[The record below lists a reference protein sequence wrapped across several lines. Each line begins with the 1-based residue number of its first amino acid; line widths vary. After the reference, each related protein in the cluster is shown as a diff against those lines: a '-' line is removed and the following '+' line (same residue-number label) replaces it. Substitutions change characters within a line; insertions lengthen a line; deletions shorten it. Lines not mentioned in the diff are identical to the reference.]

1 MASLTFKNL
10 CKTYPNGFAS
20 VKDFSLEVADGSL
33 VTLYGPHGCGKSTIL
48 RMIGGLEDITS
59 GKIYLGDD
67 LLNDIYPRDRKL
79 AMAFQNYRLYGH
91 LNVYEN
97 IALGLRLRSL
107 PRNVIE
113 SRVRT
118 AAEFFGITD
127 ILTRKIR
134 TLSEIHK
141 QCVALSRALVCKP
154 KVLLIDEDFSH
165 QDEKLRERMLA
176 DMIRIHREFHLTML
190 YVTND
195 YNEAIRY
202 GFLRGF
208 MRSGQILDVRDN
220 PCF

>member
-202 GFLRGF
+202 GNLTVF
-208 MRSGQILDVRDN
+208 MRSGQILEVREN
-220 PCF
+220 PDL

>member
-190 YVTND
+190 YVTKD
-195 YNEAIRY
+195 YSEAIRD

>member
-202 GFLRGF
+202 GNLTVF
-208 MRSGQILDVRDN
+208 MRSGQILEVREN
-220 PCF
+220 PDF

>member
-107 PRNVIE
+107 PRNIIE

-127 ILTRKIR
+127 ILTQKIR

-176 DMIRIHREFHLTML
+176 DMIRIHREFHLTIL

-202 GFLRGF
+202 GNLTVF
-208 MRSGQILDVRDN
+208 MRSGQILEVREN
-220 PCF
+220 PDF

>member
-20 VKDFSLEVADGSL
+20 VKDFNLEVADGSL

-59 GKIYLGDD
+59 GEIYLGED
-67 LLNDIYPRDRKL
+67 LLNDVYPRDRKL

-107 PRNVIE
+107 PRNIIE

-127 ILTRKIR
+127 ILPRKIR

-202 GFLRGF
+202 GNLTVF
-208 MRSGQILDVRDN
+208 MRSGQILEVREN
-220 PCF
+220 PDF

>member
-165 QDEKLRERMLA
+165 QDEKLRERMLV

-202 GFLRGF
+202 GNLTVF
-208 MRSGQILDVRDN
+208 MRSGQILEVREN
-220 PCF
+220 PDF

>member
-33 VTLYGPHGCGKSTIL
+33 VTLYGPHGCVKSTIL

-134 TLSEIHK
+134 TLSEINK

-202 GFLRGF
+202 GNLTVF
-208 MRSGQILDVRDN
+208 MRSGQILEVREN
-220 PCF
+220 PDF

>member
-91 LNVYEN
+91 LNVYETYRAWTAPSQPSKKCN
-97 IALGLRLRSL
+97 RKSCANCRRILRNHRYSD
-107 PRNVIE
+107 P
-113 SRVRT
+113 
-118 AAEFFGITD
+118 
-127 ILTRKIR
+127 
-134 TLSEIHK
+134 
-141 QCVALSRALVCKP
+141 
-154 KVLLIDEDFSH
+154 EDPHPF
-165 QDEKLRERMLA
+165 
-176 DMIRIHREFHLTML
+176 
-190 YVTND
+190 
-195 YNEAIRY
+195 
-202 GFLRGF
+202 
-208 MRSGQILDVRDN
+208 
-220 PCF
+220 

>member
-202 GFLRGF
+202 GNLTVF
-208 MRSGQILDVRDN
+208 MRSGQILEVREN
-220 PCF
+220 PNF

>member
-107 PRNVIE
+107 PRNIIE

-202 GFLRGF
+202 GNLTVF
-208 MRSGQILDVRDN
+208 MRSGQILEVREN
-220 PCF
+220 PDF

>member
-107 PRNVIE
+107 PRNIIE

-127 ILTRKIR
+127 ILPRKIR

-154 KVLLIDEDFSH
+154 KVLLIDEDFSP

-176 DMIRIHREFHLTML
+176 DMIRIHREFHLTIL

-202 GFLRGF
+202 GNLTVF
-208 MRSGQILDVRDN
+208 MRSGQILEVREN
-220 PCF
+220 PDF

>member
-134 TLSEIHK
+134 TLSEINK

-165 QDEKLRERMLA
+165 QDEKPRERMLA

-202 GFLRGF
+202 GNLTVF
-208 MRSGQILDVRDN
+208 MRSGQILEVREN
-220 PCF
+220 PDF

>member
-134 TLSEIHK
+134 TLYEIHK

-202 GFLRGF
+202 GNLTVF
-208 MRSGQILDVRDN
+208 MRSGQILEVREN
-220 PCF
+220 PDF

>member
-127 ILTRKIR
+127 ILPRKIR

-141 QCVALSRALVCKP
+141 QCVALSRALV
-154 KVLLIDEDFSH
+154 LSLIHISEPT
-165 QDEKLRERMLA
+165 R
-176 DMIRIHREFHLTML
+176 
-190 YVTND
+190 
-195 YNEAIRY
+195 
-202 GFLRGF
+202 
-208 MRSGQILDVRDN
+208 
-220 PCF
+220 P

>member
-134 TLSEIHK
+134 TLSEINK

-202 GFLRGF
+202 GNLTVF
-208 MRSGQILDVRDN
+208 MRSGQILEVREN
-220 PCF
+220 PDF

>member
-176 DMIRIHREFHLTML
+176 DIIRIHREFHLTML

-202 GFLRGF
+202 GNLTVF
-208 MRSGQILDVRDN
+208 MRSGQILEVREN
-220 PCF
+220 PDF

>member
-165 QDEKLRERMLA
+165 KDEKLRERMLA

-202 GFLRGF
+202 GNLTVF
-208 MRSGQILDVRDN
+208 MRSGQILEVREN
-220 PCF
+220 PDF

>member
-107 PRNVIE
+107 PRNVVE

-202 GFLRGF
+202 GNLTVF
-208 MRSGQILDVRDN
+208 MRSGQILEVREN
-220 PCF
+220 PDF

>member
-79 AMAFQNYRLYGH
+79 AMAFQHYRLYGH

-202 GFLRGF
+202 GNLTVF
-208 MRSGQILDVRDN
+208 MRSGQILEVREN
-220 PCF
+220 PDF

>member
-107 PRNVIE
+107 PRNIIE

-176 DMIRIHREFHLTML
+176 DMIRIHREFHLTIL

-202 GFLRGF
+202 GNLTVF
-208 MRSGQILDVRDN
+208 MRSGQILEVREN
-220 PCF
+220 PDF

>member
-48 RMIGGLEDITS
+48 RMIGGLEDISS

-134 TLSEIHK
+134 TLSEINK

-202 GFLRGF
+202 GNLTVF
-208 MRSGQILDVRDN
+208 MRSGQILEVREN
-220 PCF
+220 PDF

>member
-107 PRNVIE
+107 PRNIIE

-127 ILTRKIR
+127 ILPRKIR

-202 GFLRGF
+202 GNLTVF
-208 MRSGQILDVRDN
+208 MRSGQILEVREN
-220 PCF
+220 PDF

>member
-118 AAEFFGITD
+118 TAEFFGITD

-202 GFLRGF
+202 GNLTVF
-208 MRSGQILDVRDN
+208 MRSGQILEVREN
-220 PCF
+220 PDF

>member
-107 PRNVIE
+107 QRNVIE

-134 TLSEIHK
+134 TLSEINK

-202 GFLRGF
+202 GNLTVF
-208 MRSGQILDVRDN
+208 MRSGQILEVREN
-220 PCF
+220 PDF

>member
-195 YNEAIRY
+195 YNEAIHY
-202 GFLRGF
+202 GNLTVF
-208 MRSGQILDVRDN
+208 MRSGQILEVREN
-220 PCF
+220 PDF

>member
-118 AAEFFGITD
+118 AAEFFGIAD

-202 GFLRGF
+202 GNLTVF
-208 MRSGQILDVRDN
+208 MRSGQILEVREN
-220 PCF
+220 PDF

>member
-202 GFLRGF
+202 GNLTVF
-208 MRSGQILDVRDN
+208 MHSGQILEVREN
-220 PCF
+220 PDF

>member
-127 ILTRKIR
+127 ILTQKIR

-202 GFLRGF
+202 GNLTVF
-208 MRSGQILDVRDN
+208 MRSGQILEVREN
-220 PCF
+220 PDF

>member
-154 KVLLIDEDFSH
+154 KVLLIDEDFSP

-202 GFLRGF
+202 GNLTVF
-208 MRSGQILDVRDN
+208 MRSGQILEVREN
-220 PCF
+220 PDF

>member
-10 CKTYPNGFAS
+10 CKTYTNGFAS

-202 GFLRGF
+202 GNLTVF
-208 MRSGQILDVRDN
+208 MRSGQILEVREN
-220 PCF
+220 PDF

>member
-48 RMIGGLEDITS
+48 RMIGRLEDITS

-67 LLNDIYPRDRKL
+67 LLNDMYPRDRKL

-202 GFLRGF
+202 GNLTVF
-208 MRSGQILDVRDN
+208 MRSGQILEVREN
-220 PCF
+220 PDF

>member
-165 QDEKLRERMLA
+165 QNEKLRERMLA

-202 GFLRGF
+202 GNLTVF
-208 MRSGQILDVRDN
+208 MRSGQILEVREN
-220 PCF
+220 PDF

>member
-97 IALGLRLRSL
+97 IALGLRLRSF

-202 GFLRGF
+202 GNLTVF
-208 MRSGQILDVRDN
+208 MRSGQILEVREN
-220 PCF
+220 PDF

>member
-195 YNEAIRY
+195 YNEAILY
-202 GFLRGF
+202 GNLTVF
-208 MRSGQILDVRDN
+208 MRSGQILEVREN
-220 PCF
+220 PDF

>member
-127 ILTRKIR
+127 ILPRKIR

-202 GFLRGF
+202 GNLTVF
-208 MRSGQILDVRDN
+208 MRSGQILEVREN
-220 PCF
+220 PDF

>member
-118 AAEFFGITD
+118 AAEFFGFTD

-202 GFLRGF
+202 GNLTVF
-208 MRSGQILDVRDN
+208 MRSGQILEVREN
-220 PCF
+220 PDF

>member
-97 IALGLRLRSL
+97 IAFGLRLRSL

-127 ILTRKIR
+127 ILPRKIR

-202 GFLRGF
+202 GNLTVF
-208 MRSGQILDVRDN
+208 MRSGQILEVREN
-220 PCF
+220 PDF

>member
-33 VTLYGPHGCGKSTIL
+33 VTLDGPHGCGKSTIL

-127 ILTRKIR
+127 ILPRKIR

-202 GFLRGF
+202 GNLTVF
-208 MRSGQILDVRDN
+208 MRSGQILEVREN
-220 PCF
+220 PDF